1 MATTFVGSLIEQR
14 RPIQIC
20 DLGPIPTKVRTHRS
34 KTIPRSGPIML
45 KNDEIFWHPSQ
56 KGNASCLSWGG
67 SGGDFGKL
75 WNHSKKKWKFIVH
88 TLRDA
93 NLPLPRG
100 KIVEFGP
107 GVGLLDG
114 FLNQKATE
122 ILMLDH
128 TAAYIE
134 QRATPLSA
142 RCRHLLFTRD
152 NLMELLRSEAES
164 CDWLLS
170 LSVFYHVDDAT
181 AVAII
186 SELGKLLK
194 PGGYALI
201 HGWNDSTPA
210 MLRERGNLE
219 RLFARYPQYFINW
232 DLVQSSLALDY
243 REIYRKGIVVYQK
256 SKLKPIHS

>member
-1 MATTFVGSLIEQR
+1 
-14 RPIQIC
+14 
-20 DLGPIPTKVRTHRS
+20 
-34 KTIPRSGPIML
+34 
-45 KNDEIFWHPSQ
+45 
-56 KGNASCLSWGG
+56 
-67 SGGDFGKL
+67 
-75 WNHSKKKWKFIVH
+75 
-88 TLRDA
+88 
-93 NLPLPRG
+93 
-100 KIVEFGP
+100 
-107 GVGLLDG
+107 
-114 FLNQKATE
+114 
-122 ILMLDH
+122 
-128 TAAYIE
+128 
-134 QRATPLSA
+134 
-142 RCRHLLFTRD
+142 
-152 NLMELLRSEAES
+152 MELLRSEAES

-243 REIYRKGIVVYQK
+243 REIYRNGIVVYQK

>member
-34 KTIPRSGPIML
+34 KIISRSGPIML

-75 WNHSKKKWKFIVH
+75 WNHSKKKWKFIVD

-93 NLPLPRG
+93 NLPLPL
-100 KIVEFGP
+100 E
-107 GVGLLDG
+107 
-114 FLNQKATE
+114 
-122 ILMLDH
+122 
-128 TAAYIE
+128 
-134 QRATPLSA
+134 TPLSA

-186 SELGKLLK
+186 SEMGKLLK

-210 MLRERGNLE
+210 ILRERGNLE

-243 REIYRKGIVVYQK
+243 RKIYRNGIVVYQK